1 MTTGRINQVTTES
14 RSAPAPRPCT
24 FDQSFLCIRLLNA
37 EPDSARTSFASPF
50 FAVLDKSQLDVA
62 RRVFRRRSLV
72 ADSHTPQTPAFFCSP
87 SEHSLRGRNIQ
98 DGRVRIGARPV
109 RIYRSELYHCHD
121 RSPETH
127 RPSTV
132 ERLSAG
138 DQQ

>member
-14 RSAPAPRPCT
+14 RSAPAPRHRALSISR
-24 FDQSFLCIRLLNA
+24 FCIRLLNA
-37 EPDSARTSFASPF
+37 EPNSARTSFAS
-50 FAVLDKSQLDVA
+50 QL
-62 RRVFRRRSLV
+62 FRCPRQISSMLLTAYFDDDRSPPI
-72 ADSHTPQTPAFFCSP
+72 HTPQTPAFFCSP
-87 SEHSLRGRNIQ
+87 PEHSLRGRNIQ
-98 DGRVRIGARPV
+98 DGRVRIEARPV